1 MNEKLK
7 KLKVIFMGTPTFAVP
22 VLEELIKNTNV
33 ILIVSQPDREKDRK
47 GNIIPTPI
55 KRIAIENNIETFS
68 PEKIKDNYQ
77 EIIDK
82 NPDIIITCAYGQI
95 IPKSLLDYPKYG
107 CINVHGSLL
116 PKYRGGAPIHRAIMN
131 GEKETGITIMY
142 MDSKMDAGD
151 IISQE
156 KITILPEYNLDI
168 LYNKMSIL
176 GSKLLIKTLPDIIEG
191 KISPIKQDENQV
203 TYGYNIK
210 KEEEQID
217 FNDLAINIHNK
228 IRSLSTLPAAFC
240 YLDNKRMKVYESEV
254 TNIKVKDK
262 AGKIINIDKNGIYIN
277 AIDYV
282 IIFKDIKLEGKNRCL
297 VKDFINGIDY
307 KSLIGKS
314 LN

>member
-1 MNEKLK
+1 
-7 KLKVIFMGTPTFAVP
+7 
-22 VLEELIKNTNV
+22 
-33 ILIVSQPDREKDRK
+33 
-47 GNIIPTPI
+47 
-55 KRIAIENNIETFS
+55 
-68 PEKIKDNYQ
+68 
-77 EIIDK
+77 
-82 NPDIIITCAYGQI
+82 
-95 IPKSLLDYPKYG
+95 
-107 CINVHGSLL
+107 
-116 PKYRGGAPIHRAIMN
+116 MN

-282 IIFKDIKLEGKNRCL
+282 IIFKDVKLEGKNRCL

>member
-1 MNEKLK
+1 MNNIR
-7 KLKVIFMGTPTFAVP
+7 VVFMGTPEFSVP
-22 VLEELIKNTNV
+22 VLEG
-33 ILIVSQPDREKDRK
+33 LIVNYNVVGVVTQPDKEVGRGRE
-47 GNIIPTPI
+47 IV
-55 KRIAIENNIETFS
+55 FS
-68 PEKIKDNYQ
+68 PVKKVALEHDIKVLQPVKIRNDYSEVLELK
-77 EIIDK
+77 
-82 NPDIIITCAYGQI
+82 PDLIVTCAYGQI
-95 IPKSLLDYPKYG
+95 IPKEILDYPKYK
-107 CINVHGSLL
+107 CVNVHASLL
-116 PKYRGGAPIHRAIMN
+116 PKYRGGAPMHRAIMN

-217 FNDLAINIHNK
+217 FNDLAIHIHNK